1 MVLAYIHY
9 INGVARKNTISKC
22 KRRQKL
28 TAYHCVGLLEKGDP
42 YQTQDHLNHGIR
54 GMLDPNPKCRKH
66 LKSWSSNP
74 TTTYGNIQSQVCVF
88 YGSKHVHETS

>member
-1 MVLAYIHY
+1 MGLLE
-9 INGVARKNTISKC
+9 KNTRSKC

-66 LKSWSSNP
+66 LKIVVNQ
-74 TTTYGNIQSQVCVF
+74 TRLQHMETFNRRYKFYMDQNMFTERARNVF
-88 YGSKHVHETS
+88 N